1 MANNFWSNMGLIALS
16 GLTSY
21 LSSKITSNSASWVP
35 ARNEMVANAANVLVS
50 TALQQLQ
57 QTTAQQ
63 QAAATTEQQQTT
75 AQ

>member
-16 GLTSY
+16 GVTSF
-21 LSSKITSNSASWVP
+21 LASKMTNNNTSWVP
-35 ARNEMVANAANVLVS
+35 ARNEMVANAANVIVA

-63 QAAATTEQQQTT
+63 QAATTEQQTT